1 MKKLLLSISIG
12 LMLLLNSFAFG
23 QTVSE
28 KKSYDCIKEKYGD
41 KGSVI
46 DFDTRKSYLI
56 RNKDN
61 VRLFFLE
68 DKSFFHIKKG
78 QGWKT
83 EGQYSCSENTYEIK
97 DKKGNLYDYIDDFL
111 GIKKKE
117 VVASNNI
124 MEIVFYILWLIIWIP
139 VSLYGIFLFAFGLF
153 DTIKEKTYKDNWF
166 IFPTL
171 IITVLLAIVGTFD
184 PLSLPVVIF
193 KLILWI
199 VSIIIIYSIISFI
212 NDSIK
217 EENYFSLFA
226 IIPILLIIALVSHIT
241 IGATYFSET
250 IFSILGIIISTGFVI
265 GIPLAIIS
273 LIWEGIKYIIKAM
286 IKVVKQLSN
295 EVDEELKEK
304 KGE

>member
-1 MKKLLLSISIG
+1 
-12 LMLLLNSFAFG
+12 
-23 QTVSE
+23 
-28 KKSYDCIKEKYGD
+28 
-41 KGSVI
+41 
-46 DFDTRKSYLI
+46 
-56 RNKDN
+56 
-61 VRLFFLE
+61 
-68 DKSFFHIKKG
+68 
-78 QGWKT
+78 
-83 EGQYSCSENTYEIK
+83 
-97 DKKGNLYDYIDDFL
+97 
-111 GIKKKE
+111 
-117 VVASNNI
+117 

-139 VSLYGIFLFAFGLF
+139 VSLYGIFLFTFGLF

-171 IITVLLAIVGTFD
+171 IITILLAIVGTFD

-199 VSIIIIYSIISFI
+199 ISIFIIHSIISFI

-217 EENYFSLFA
+217 EENYFSLLA

-250 IFSILGIIISTGFVI
+250 IFSILGTIISIGFVI
-265 GIPLAIIS
+265 AIPLSIIG

-286 IKVVKQLSN
+286 IKVVRQLSN